1 MANGFKWVIDM
12 LQVETMN
19 ANGQVL
25 QYLEKLAHKNRISS
39 TVHIL

>member
-1 MANGFKWVIDM
+1 
-12 LQVETMN
+12 MN